1 MGDEVNLTE
10 ATFDE
15 EVLKSNIPVLIDFW
29 AEWCAPCK
37 MLGPTIEEIAAEYQ
51 GRAKV
56 AKINVD
62 QNPGLAQRYGIR
74 SIPAIILFSNG
85 EVADQLIGVQS
96 KETIGA
102 MIDKSLA

>member
-1 MGDEVNLTE
+1 MGDELNLTE
-10 ATFDE
+10 ASFDE
-15 EVLKSNIPVLIDFW
+15 EVLKSDIPVLIDFW

-37 MLGPTIEEIAAEYQ
+37 MLGPTIEEVAVAYK

-74 SIPAIILFSNG
+74 SIPAIILISNG
-85 EVADQLIGVQS
+85 EVVDQLIGVQS
-96 KETIGA
+96 KETLAA

>member
-74 SIPAIILFSNG
+74 SIPAIIIFSNG

-96 KETIGA
+96 KETMAA

>member
-1 MGDEVNLTE
+1 MGDEVILTE

-15 EVLKSNIPVLIDFW
+15 EVLKSDVPVLIDFW

-37 MLGPTIEEIAAEYQ
+37 TLGPTIEEIAAAYK

-62 QNPGLAQRYGIR
+62 QNPGLAQKYGIR
-74 SIPAIILFSNG
+74 SIPAIILVSNG

-96 KETIGA
+96 KETLAA
-102 MIDKSLA
+102 MIDKILA

>member
-15 EVLKSNIPVLIDFW
+15 EVLKSDIPVLIDFW